1 MSSRQKLTGEEELKL
16 ADGWK
21 AKLVIWSRT
30 GMQLSKE
37 FCNRPAVTLT

>member
-16 ADGWK
+16 ADGWN

-37 FCNRPAVTLT
+37 FCNRLAVTLA